1 MYMRE
6 VDNPVMIQYIILFTL
21 AKAARRVTHSQL
33 TCLTLDNCNINFA
46 NFLSFPF
53 SKLPNPNDMVSSI
66 NAYGVN
72 N

>member
-1 MYMRE
+1 MLLLY
-6 VDNPVMIQYIILFTL
+6 
-21 AKAARRVTHSQL
+21 
-33 TCLTLDNCNINFA
+33 INFA

-53 SKLPNPNDMVSSI
+53 SKLPNLNDIVSSI